1 MIMKKILAFLLAII
15 MVLSSVPALAEDEDA
30 VVDSSQP
37 VSMPKLAASLSAAPG
52 DFGGLIVDNYTND
65 PANYNYNSDTEEYEY
80 RTNDGGVFT
89 YVDGLLT
96 VKGGKVT
103 ISSETQTNTRVVV
116 EGEAELTLN
125 GVNIKSV
132 EAPAIKINAGV
143 TAVIHLEKSNVI
155 EGDTA
160 YAGLEVGWESG
171 SKYADLTI
179 DGVGS
184 LDATGG
190 YLFIK
195 DVYHS
200 KGGAGI
206 GGSEGEGA
214 NGVYGNI
221 TINGG
226 TIKAT
231 GRDRSAGIG
240 SSGNPK
246 DGTSHGSYKHTDQ
259 GWGTI
264 TINGGNITAV
274 GAGNGA
280 GIGGGNHTDSGLIII
295 NDGIIDARGDSGIG
309 SGLGSSSGGNKGPG
323 YYCAQVIING
333 GNVTAYATNNMG
345 AGIGGGMYSDGI
357 VTINGGTVTASV
369 NLNGK
374 EYQGGAGIGGGYQG
388 LGQVTTTGGTVIAT
402 GGNGG
407 AGIGNGAL
415 GAATTTKNYSNGQWS
430 GTKSVRTGIP
440 TLSGS
445 EAVVNISGGTVTA
458 TGGEFA
464 AGIGSGNACEW
475 AKVVISGGTVYAYGA
490 KSSEGDMYGG
500 AGIGSGVTYAPSKI
514 EYKKETDVNVT
525 ITGGDVYAEGGWGAA
540 GIGSGA
546 NNKIADSIS
555 ISDSSLA
562 NLVAFADGTK
572 FAIDTRQVDGD
583 TTHSY
588 TNGRNIS
595 TYVLQGTFVKNYTH
609 EGVPQSPE
617 GLQGIQ
623 VINDLNEQTKTVNNM
638 PTGYR
643 SFATNVSSAG
653 KYTVYTDSSSI
664 GQGKGRYFSE
674 TKQEVFNENEILNNG
689 VLFQVTGSSLSD
701 NFYLYPAKTIVVQK
715 KVETEGSLAKEG
727 INMNVSFALQKH
739 SNKDTDI
746 YEDRQTIEI
755 KNGRPQGKVYFVNVA
770 DGVYDILEMNGSKKM
785 EQGTIFDTIVLKKIT
800 TADSNDGSTNNGEIT
815 PNQWTDRITV
825 TNTFEKYTPQMDVS
839 GEKTWNDAN
848 NQDGIRPSEIT
859 VRLVANG
866 APTNLTATV
875 TPDENGAWKYTFKNV
890 PINDDN
896 GDPYTYAVTE
906 NKVEGYTPTYDGM
919 NIENAHI
926 PETVPISGEKTWNDA
941 DNQDGKRPASI
952 IITLYANGVEKEK
965 KPVTAAD
972 DRMTGNGTLASCPNS
987 PRARKSSIPLRK
999 SL

>member
-1 MIMKKILAFLLAII
+1 MKKILAFLLAII
-15 MVLSSVPALAEDEDA
+15 MVLGSVPALAEDA

-37 VSMPKLAASLSAAPG
+37 VSVAKPAASRSAASG

-80 RTNDGGVFT
+80 TTNDGGVFT

-190 YLFIK
+190 YQKYIGK
-195 DVYHS
+195 DGKEHS
-200 KGGAGI
+200 HGGAGI
-206 GGSEGEGA
+206 GGSKGA
-214 NGVYGNI
+214 DGVYGNI

-240 SSGNPK
+240 SSDNPN
-246 DGTSHGSYKHTDQ
+246 DSTSHGSYKHTDQ

-280 GIGGGNHTDSGLIII
+280 GIGGGNHTDSGVIII
-295 NDGIIDARGDSGIG
+295 NDGIVDAKGDSGIG
-309 SGLGSSSGGNKGPG
+309 SGLGSSKGADKGPG
-323 YYCAQVIING
+323 YYCAYVTING
-333 GNVTAYATNNMG
+333 GNVTAHATNNMG

-357 VTINGGTVTASV
+357 VTITGGNIIATVDTGG
-369 NLNGK
+369 NNT
-374 EYQGGAGIGGGYQG
+374 YQGGAGIGGGYQG
-388 LGQVTTTGGTVIAT
+388 LGKVTITGGTVNAT
-402 GGNGG
+402 GGHGG

-415 GAATTTKNYSNGQWS
+415 GATTTTSAYSNGQWS
-430 GTKSVRTGIP
+430 GTKSVRAGIP

-445 EAVVNISGGTVTA
+445 EAVVDISGGTVTA

-514 EYKKETDVNVT
+514 AYKKETDVIVK
-525 ITGGDVYAEGGWGAA
+525 ITGGKVTAVGGWGAA

-546 NNKIADSIS
+546 ENIRAKTVKI
-555 ISDSSLA
+555 SSNA
-562 NLVAFADGTK
+562 TVHAYSDGTK
-572 FAIDTRQVDGD
+572 FAVDTK
-583 TTHSY
+583 
-588 TNGRNIS
+588 NGTDRETESDKSGRDDIHN
-595 TYVLQGTFVKNYTH
+595 VLQGTFVDQPATFNNEKK
-609 EGVPQSPE
+609 
-617 GLQGIQ
+617 I
-623 VINDLNEQTKTVNNM
+623 LNVNIGSETFSM
-638 PTGYR
+638 QRAKYR
-643 SFATNVSSAG
+643 SFAVSVPNGTYNIRVNGELYGNS
-653 KYTVYTDSSSI
+653 V
-664 GQGKGRYFSE
+664 SE
-674 TKQEVFNENEILNNG
+674 FT
-689 VLFQVTGSSLSD
+689 
-701 NFYLYPAKTIVVQK
+701 
-715 KVETEGSLAKEG
+715 
-727 INMNVSFALQKH
+727 
-739 SNKDTDI
+739 
-746 YEDRQTIEI
+746 I
-755 KNGRPQGKVYFVNVA
+755 KNGA
-770 DGVYDILEMNGSKKM
+770 T
-785 EQGTIFDTIVLKKIT
+785 EQGDEKLYPDHGPEYAIDSDFSGWIIV
-800 TADSNDGSTNNGEIT
+800 
-815 PNQWTDRITV
+815 RI
-825 TNTFEKYTPQMDVS
+825 S
-839 GEKTWNDAN
+839 
-848 NQDGIRPSEIT
+848 R
-859 VRLVANG
+859 
-866 APTNLTATV
+866 
-875 TPDENGAWKYTFKNV
+875 
-890 PINDDN
+890 
-896 GDPYTYAVTE
+896 
-906 NKVEGYTPTYDGM
+906 
-919 NIENAHI
+919 
-926 PETVPISGEKTWNDA
+926 
-941 DNQDGKRPASI
+941 
-952 IITLYANGVEKEK
+952 
-965 KPVTAAD
+965 
-972 DRMTGNGTLASCPNS
+972 
-987 PRARKSSIPLRK
+987 
-999 SL
+999 